1 MLKKLISKLNMKA
14 GTFITM
20 SALLFSVVAANTRC
34 MCIYHQPEMPQK
46 VKDLRK

>member
-1 MLKKLISKLNMKA
+1 MLKKLIAKFNMKA
-14 GTFITM
+14 GTLITM

-46 VKDLRK
+46 VKELRK